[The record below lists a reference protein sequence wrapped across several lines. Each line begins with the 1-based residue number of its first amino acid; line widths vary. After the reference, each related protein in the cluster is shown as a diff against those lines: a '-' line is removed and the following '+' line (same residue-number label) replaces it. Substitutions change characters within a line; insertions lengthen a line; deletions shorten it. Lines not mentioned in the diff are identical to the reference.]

1 MSIPLADM
9 LHKFY
14 LPASLQVVL
23 SANLPEIL
31 REAGP
36 QVCVFIPIQIFS
48 F

>member
-1 MSIPLADM
+1 MSIPFADM

-14 LPASLQVVL
+14 LSASLQVVV

-36 QVCVFIPIQIFS
+36 QVCVLIPTQIFNC
-48 F
+48 